1 MKIRTQ
7 ITILALS
14 GVAVLG
20 TSTLLLWN
28 RADRD
33 LKARQ
38 DKLVIDQ
45 AASVGVSVAAQV
57 AATRGIYTKQIVEKL
72 KPHGVDFNRAPK
84 DGEGPLPAVFMS
96 AVSEKLAASAGE
108 NSTTFVLRSG
118 WNINANQGVTTPF
131 EKKGWEFLLAQE
143 KQLAA
148 RPAAER
154 QALYKPYVER
164 GEDAKG
170 RAVVNV
176 MTADLASAESCVNC
190 HNALEATP
198 DVMAMRGKAPMKQ
211 FALGDLMG
219 AVSTT
224 VPIANSEAIV
234 KELAAAQASVGSQ
247 FRWFAIVGGLVL
259 GFLSLY
265 VGARIARPI
274 VRVAGFAR
282 TIADGDLTARCEITS
297 RSEVGELVTA
307 MNDMSGKL
315 RDTVRNIRENA
326 QTVASASTE
335 LSATACQL
343 TGGAAQT
350 TSQSA
355 TVAAASE
362 EMAINMNNM
371 ASAATQMSGN
381 VKGVAAAVE
390 EMTASINEITR
401 HTEKASAAAKDAS
414 SLANVSNEKIS
425 KLGEAADEIGKVVTV
440 IQDIAEQTN
449 LLALNATI
457 EAARAGEAGK
467 GFAVVASEVKELA
480 RQTAGA
486 TEDIGKRI
494 AAIQAT
500 TGESVDA
507 ISRIVQAISGVTGV
521 SSTIAAALEEQSVTT
536 KEIAKN
542 MSQTATAAETV
553 SVGIGQSASASKEI
567 TRNISGVDLCAK
579 QTAQGATETQQAG
592 ERLSGLAESLNSLVS
607 QFKV

>member
-7 ITILALS
+7 VTILGLS

-28 RADRD
+28 RAERE
-33 LKARQ
+33 LKAKQ

-72 KPHGVDFNRAPK
+72 KPHGVDFTRAPQ

-96 AVSEKLAASAGE
+96 AVSEKLASSAGE
-108 NSTTFVLRSG
+108 NGTTFSLRSG
-118 WNINANQGVTTPF
+118 WNINANQGITTPF
-131 EKKGWEFLLAQE
+131 EKNGWAALLAQE
-143 KQLAA
+143 KQIAA
-148 RPAAER
+148 KPAGER

-164 GEDAKG
+164 GVDAKG

-198 DVMAMRGKAPMKQ
+198 DVIAMRGNAPMKQ

-259 GFLSLY
+259 GLLSLY

-282 TIADGDLTARCEITS
+282 TIADGDLTSRCEVAA
-297 RSEVGELVTA
+297 RSEVGDLVTA

-425 KLGEAADEIGKVVTV
+425 RLGEAADEIGKVVTV

-567 TRNISGVDLCAK
+567 TRNISGVDQCAK

>member
-20 TSTLLLWN
+20 TSTLVLWN
-28 RADRD
+28 RADRE
-33 LKARQ
+33 LKAKQ

-45 AASVGVSVAAQV
+45 AANVGTSVAAQV

-72 KPHGVDFNRAPK
+72 KPHGVDFTRAPQ
-84 DGEGPLPAVFMS
+84 DGEGPLPAVFMG

-108 NSTTFVLRSG
+108 NGTTFVLRSG
-118 WNINANQGVTTPF
+118 WNINAKQGISSEF
-131 EKKGWEFLLAQE
+131 EKNGWANLLEQE

-148 RPAAER
+148 KPVAER

-164 GEDAKG
+164 GVDAEG
-170 RAVVNV
+170 HGVVNV
-176 MTADLASAESCVNC
+176 MTPDLASAESCVNC

-198 DVMAMRGKAPMKQ
+198 DVIAMRGKAPMKQ

-219 AVSTT
+219 VVSTT
-224 VPIANSEAIV
+224 VPIAGSEAIV

-259 GFLSLY
+259 GLLSLY

-282 TIADGDLTARCEITS
+282 TIADGDLTARCDIHT
-297 RSEVGELVTA
+297 RSEVGTLVSA
-307 MNDMSGKL
+307 MNDMGEKL
-315 RDTVRNIRENA
+315 RDTVRKIRENA

-335 LSATACQL
+335 LSATANQL
-343 TGGAAQT
+343 TTGAAQT

-401 HTEKASAAAKDAS
+401 NTEKASSAAKNAS

-425 KLGEAADEIGKVVTV
+425 KLGQAADEIGKVVTV

-494 AAIQAT
+494 AAIQSS

-579 QTAQGATETQQAG
+579 QTSQGASETQQAG
-592 ERLSGLAESLNSLVS
+592 ARLSGLAESLSSLVA